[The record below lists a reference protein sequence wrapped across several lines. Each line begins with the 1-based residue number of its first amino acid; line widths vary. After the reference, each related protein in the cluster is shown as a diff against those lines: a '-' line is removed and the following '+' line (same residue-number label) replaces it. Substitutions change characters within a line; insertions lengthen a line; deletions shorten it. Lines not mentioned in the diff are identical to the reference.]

1 LQAHNPRIV
10 TNGLIYHL
18 DPTNGGKG
26 GSKVIAKPTVIDN
39 CILWLDADDKESIVE
54 SSNLVSNWLDKSGEG
69 NHAAQGT
76 STNQP
81 TYTAGAV
88 NGRATISF
96 DGTDN
101 HMDIAGLSG
110 TTFGSNGGVTFFMVV
125 RQVAFDNNGAGF
137 YFGGQS
143 GDPTTQNYMGCGTS
157 GGDSMDF
164 RMYGPD
170 GTGGEMQTYYQ
181 DTGGYNIHAGLWD
194 KTNVSIYFNGYLGG
208 TTTSNVTSSNWTTDE
223 PAKIA
228 ESSGTT
234 YTKMNISE
242 IILFNRNL
250 SDTERQRVE
259 RYLSL
264 KWAIPLRATVTTNLA
279 DGAAEEQS
287 YDQFG
292 QSFVTHNN
300 TFYFPNPDDDN
311 CDLRLEAN
319 EIAIADNLP
328 WTIEFWIKRHARGPM
343 GPTGIH
349 AGVWGNSYSS
359 SNFERMQFEPDDD
372 DVLAIYAADSSGGPI
387 TNIVDLDCLHK
398 WRHVVLAFDGTT
410 DATTAGSLR
419 QYVDGSDKGPAIAL
433 DNADSGITIKRLGSR
448 GHLTDAHRLE
458 GELGNFRVY
467 NKQLSHAEVLQNYNA
482 QRAKYQNEK
491 MSFVMLDENTLT
503 SDFSAG
509 TDGWGAG
516 GGGVAGNIDGIGP
529 ADSSDDRNDCLRFTC
544 NTVAS
549 THYMLLPGA
558 VHGASV
564 GDSIRI
570 TFDYFVPAGQSHVDG
585 IGMGIYGPQY
595 PQPYYSTM
603 NTTDAWT
610 SVDVTFEVSQAYGL
624 IIYGLGGVDFSFT
637 DTGNDVF
644 YIRNFKYHRPPG
656 GLRLYLDAQ
665 SGTSSNYYADGT
677 WYDISGGTAYNAA
690 HSNATHYPTLSNHLG
705 VKYYAFDG
713 TNDKFVVG
721 EVEGVFAEVT
731 FSLWVFKAA
740 QVVSYGNIFDC
751 SRGEVH
757 ANRGPRLECVAS
769 SADPSTIGLY
779 MGPDDA
785 VGYVATSTN
794 ALANDEWFQV
804 TYTIKTETN
813 TAGGATSQTT
823 KAYVDGILHTDTT
836 RTDQT
841 TFWGWDETVVNP
853 TIPNLEIGLGYN
865 TARYFTGGIA
875 NFMIY
880 DTVLSADQI
889 MQNYNYFKHRF
900 GK

>member
-1 LQAHNPRIV
+1 MAQHHNPKIV

-26 GSKVIAKPTVIDN
+26 GSKIITKPTVIDN

-101 HMDIAGLSG
+101 HMDVAGLSG

-228 ESSGTT
+228 ESWSATT

-250 SDTERQRVE
+250 SDTERQQVE

-279 DGAAEEQS
+279 DGVNTTISDSGPAETAHS
-287 YDQFG
+287 
-292 QSFVTHNN
+292 N
-300 TFYFPNPDDDN
+300 TLYFPNPDDDN

-328 WTIEFWIKRHARGPM
+328 WTIEFWIKRHARGGM
-343 GPTGIH
+343 GGGVRYD
-349 AGVWGNSYSS
+349 GVWGNSYAS
-359 SNFERMQFEPDDD
+359 SNYERMQFGVGDEDKLEFVD
-372 DVLAIYAADSSGGPI
+372 AASSGAEI
-387 TNIVDLDCLHK
+387 TNVADLDCLHK
-398 WRHVVLAFDGTT
+398 WRHVVFAFDGTT

-419 QYVDGSDKGPAIAL
+419 QYVDGSDKGPAIAIPSS
-433 DNADSGITIKRLGSR
+433 ADSGITIRRIGSR
-448 GHLTDAHRLE
+448 GHATDNGRIE

-482 QRAKYQNEK
+482 QRAKYENKK
-491 MSFVMLDENTLT
+491 MSFAAPDNL
-503 SDFSAG
+503 
-509 TDGWGAG
+509 
-516 GGGVAGNIDGIGP
+516 
-529 ADSSDDRNDCLRFTC
+529 
-544 NTVAS
+544 
-549 THYMLLPGA
+549 
-558 VHGASV
+558 
-564 GDSIRI
+564 
-570 TFDYFVPAGQSHVDG
+570 
-585 IGMGIYGPQY
+585 
-595 PQPYYSTM
+595 
-603 NTTDAWT
+603 
-610 SVDVTFEVSQAYGL
+610 
-624 IIYGLGGVDFSFT
+624 
-637 DTGNDVF
+637 
-644 YIRNFKYHRPPG
+644 K
-656 GLRLYLDAQ
+656 LYLDAD
-665 SGTSSNYYADGT
+665 SGTSANDFTDST
-677 WYDISGGTAYNAA
+677 WYDLSGGTAYNATRA
-690 HSNATHYPTLSNHLG
+690 NATMTTTSPSSLKGN
-705 VKYYAFDG
+705 YYDFDG
-713 TNDKFVVG
+713 GDDR
-721 EVEGVFAEVT
+721 
-731 FSLWVFKAA
+731 FSIGSSGMNVSTTAITISTWVR
-740 QVVSYGNIFDC
+740 FDGIGD
-751 SRGEVH
+751 SWII
-757 ANRGPRLECVAS
+757 ANLAVA
-769 SADPSTIGLY
+769 DYTKGYLLRIDHPSNTIGFY
-779 MGPDDA
+779 IGYGAGSHA
-785 VGYVATSTN
+785 VWSTN
-794 ALANDEWFQV
+794 TISTGVWYNIVCTYKSGEQYLYVNGDVWAQSLSATGSIDYTGLTTGYIGTASDLSRDFNGQMAN
-804 TYTIKTETN
+804 
-813 TAGGATSQTT
+813 
-823 KAYVDGILHTDTT
+823 L
-836 RTDQT
+836 
-841 TFWGWDETVVNP
+841 
-853 TIPNLEIGLGYN
+853 
-865 TARYFTGGIA
+865 
-875 NFMIY
+875 MIY
-880 DTVLSADQI
+880 DTVLSPDQI